1 MTGGDE
7 AFGWGDVSAREKGGW
22 PDVWP
27 CPCGELCECGLV
39 EPSPSALTGR
49 REVERTWG
57 LPGRELGGGGGGG
70 ESKKARGP
78 EDEFAVYN
86 EREEGA
92 EFERTLDIALAD
104 VAGDET
110 ARGRAV

>member
-7 AFGWGDVSAREKGGW
+7 EFAWGDVSARENGGW

-39 EPSPSALTGR
+39 EPSPSAFTGR
-49 REVERTWG
+49 RDIEIMCG
-57 LPGRELGGGGGGG
+57 FPGRELGGGGGDGG
-70 ESKKARGP
+70 ESKKASGP

-86 EREEGA
+86 EREVGA

-104 VAGDET
+104 VDGD
-110 ARGRAV
+110 RGSAV